1 VIEEGDIG
9 DSGVPTQ
16 TSRKPV
22 DAAGLKHWVV
32 QIGAFENQNAAQ
44 TQLALYAER
53 SMDILGRAKRVVL
66 PFDSVD
72 GHKMFRARFGPFAE
86 NEAREVCR
94 RMTERGQTCFAAILS
109 N

>member
-1 VIEEGDIG
+1 MK
-9 DSGVPTQ
+9 
-16 TSRKPV
+16 R
-22 DAAGLKHWVV
+22 WVV
-32 QIGAFENQNAAQ
+32 QIGAFGDQTSAQ

-53 SMDILGRAKRVVL
+53 SMDILGRAKRTVL

-72 GHKMFRARFGPFAE
+72 GHKMYRARFGPFAE

-94 RMTERGQTCFAAILS
+94 RMTERGQTCFAAVVS